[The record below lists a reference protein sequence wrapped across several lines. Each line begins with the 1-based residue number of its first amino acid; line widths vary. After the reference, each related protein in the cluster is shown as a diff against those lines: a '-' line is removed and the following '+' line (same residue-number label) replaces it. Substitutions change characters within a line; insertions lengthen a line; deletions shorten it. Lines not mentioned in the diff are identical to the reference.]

1 MKTWRSYQSSIGPSI
16 GPRVLPILSLVAL
29 GVSLSGCIVYPARG
43 GYYRPAVVAAPVVA
57 VRPPVVVVR

>member
-1 MKTWRSYQSSIGPSI
+1 MKTWRDDRTAIGSK
-16 GPRVLPILSLVAL
+16 VLAALSLLAL
-29 GVSLSGCIVYPARG
+29 GVSLSGCLVYPARG